1 MNQKS
6 TMPIR
11 EFARLTGIRPANLRF
26 YDQIGL
32 LSPELRGENG
42 YRYYSRRQLS
52 TAYLISDLRDLGV
65 GLEEIKRYAGERS
78 PQQMLALFGEQ
89 DKRIQAEM
97 NRLRAMRELMRLR
110 ADMAG
115 GGPAARGRD
124 AAAGGE
130 GTRAHFPGAPAGARN
145 AGGRRPAADL

>member
-78 PQQMLALFGEQ
+78 LSRCWPCSAS
-89 DKRIQAEM
+89 R
-97 NRLRAMRELMRLR
+97 
-110 ADMAG
+110 
-115 GGPAARGRD
+115 
-124 AAAGGE
+124 
-130 GTRAHFPGAPAGARN
+130 TN
-145 AGGRRPAADL
+145 ASRRR

>member
-65 GLEEIKRYAGERS
+65 GLEEIKRYAGEREEEMQTVRS
-78 PQQMLALFGEQ
+78 QMQSRTNASRRRWTGC
-89 DKRIQAEM
+89 
-97 NRLRAMRELMRLR
+97 
-110 ADMAG
+110 
-115 GGPAARGRD
+115 GPCGS
-124 AAAGGE
+124 
-130 GTRAHFPGAPAGARN
+130 
-145 AGGRRPAADL
+145 

>member
-42 YRYYSRRQLS
+42 YRYYSRR
-52 TAYLISDLRDLGV
+52 R
-65 GLEEIKRYAGERS
+65 
-78 PQQMLALFGEQ
+78 
-89 DKRIQAEM
+89 
-97 NRLRAMRELMRLR
+97 
-110 ADMAG
+110 
-115 GGPAARGRD
+115 
-124 AAAGGE
+124 
-130 GTRAHFPGAPAGARN
+130 
-145 AGGRRPAADL
+145 